1 MRRTAAW
8 VVWLSVVLCLRAQ
21 GGEERAA
28 QRDAVLR
35 EGPGAYFESVGSLR
49 RGKTASV
56 GESKGS
62 WCPARVESLAG
73 WVPVATFDRPKSSV
87 DYLGIVDDSNG
98 VVISSV
104 DITAAVKGAFE
115 ARYSEQHR
123 VQLAAAD
130 PIEALRANVD
140 LVRRIQRDIQGG
152 VNDGL
157 LSRLPSTDYRNTLG
171 LEVAAEG
178 LLGKALVACL
188 VTNGLYQDAKLL
200 AYVNSVAAVVG
211 ERTERYNVQYRVAVL
226 NDNGINGFGIPGGYV
241 IITRGLLSMLKD
253 EAELACVLGH
263 EMAHISRYHGLRE
276 FKKRELHR
284 RRDQVFSELD
294 KAVGNTEPD
303 SVESELGRLADEAQ
317 LKIIGGRAR
326 GDELEADVFG
336 TAYVAAAGYDPKA
349 ALAVLQR
356 VKELGGADGDA
367 YRHHPKLGDR
377 IEELNKAVLRYRM
390 GQPGQ
395 TRGEAR
401 FREYTSGVPF

>member
-1 MRRTAAW
+1 MWRTAAW
-8 VVWLSVVLCLRAQ
+8 LVGLSVVSCLSTQ
-21 GGEERAA
+21 GAEERAA

-49 RGKTASV
+49 RGKTATV
-56 GESKGS
+56 GESKGT

-73 WVPVATFDRPKSSV
+73 WVPVATFERPKSSV
-87 DYLGIVDDSNG
+87 DYLGMVDDSNG

-115 ARYSEQHR
+115 ARYSEQYR
-123 VQLAAAD
+123 VQLSAAD
-130 PIEALRANVD
+130 PIDALRADVE
-140 LVRRIQRDIQGG
+140 LVRRIQRDMQGG
-152 VNDGL
+152 GNDGL
-157 LSRLPSTDYRNTLG
+157 MSRLPGADYRNTLG

-188 VTNGLYQDAKLL
+188 VTNGLVQDAKLQ

-226 NDNGINGFGIPGGYV
+226 NESGINGFGIPGGYV
-241 IITRGLLSMLKD
+241 VISRGLLAILKD

-303 SVESELGRLADEAQ
+303 SVESELGRVADDAQ

-336 TAYVAAAGYDPKA
+336 TAYAAAAGYDPKA
-349 ALAVLQR
+349 AVAVLQR
-356 VKELGGADGDA
+356 VKGLGGADGDV
-367 YRHHPKLGDR
+367 YRHHPKLDDR
-377 IEELNKAVLRYRM
+377 IEEINKAVSRYRM
-390 GQPGQ
+390 VQPGQ
-395 TRGEAR
+395 TRAAAR
-401 FREYTSGVPF
+401 FREYTGGVAF